1 MRFPMVSR
9 RIWKRLAFWLVPH
22 MWVKPKKVKVS
33 GFPLPR
39 FFPALG
45 GVAPELDQARLFRV

>member
-1 MRFPMVSR
+1 
-9 RIWKRLAFWLVPH
+9 